1 MPTPH
6 RDSKG
11 YYRLLQVETGAT
23 REQIQLAYERL
34 EEMSPAQRGG
44 GWSEI
49 TRAYSVLINP
59 AARRAYD
66 QVETQRL
73 RVRRRPQVLNDVR
86 LLVACVVLL
95 VGILGFVWVPLYGSR
110 LRSFSPGDAL
120 VTRHGS
126 PFGTVVKTE
135 ERHTFP
141 TGLSAPAY
149 LVAVHGSGDL
159 RWFPMNDVK
168 ASCRKAK

>member
-1 MPTPH
+1 MLTPH

-11 YYRLLQVETGAT
+11 YYRLLQVETEAT

-34 EEMSPAQRGG
+34 EELPPAQRGAL
-44 GWSEI
+44 WSEI
-49 TRAYSVLINP
+49 TRAYTVLISP
-59 AARRAYD
+59 AGRRAYD

-73 RVRRRPQVLNDVR
+73 RIRHRPQLLNDVR
-86 LLVACVVLL
+86 VLAVCAVLL

-120 VTRHGS
+120 VTTHGQ

-168 ASCRKAK
+168 ASCRRAK

>member
-1 MPTPH
+1 MPGPH
-6 RDSKG
+6 RDSKR
-11 YYRLLQVETGAT
+11 YYRALQVEPDAS
-23 REQIQLAYERL
+23 EDQIQLAYERL
-34 EEMSPAQRGG
+34 EETSPGQRGAS
-44 GWSEI
+44 WSQI
-49 TRAYSVLINP
+49 ARAYAVLINP

-66 QVETQRL
+66 QLERQRP
-73 RVRRRPQVLNDVR
+73 RASHHRRMLNDAR
-86 LLVACVVLL
+86 LLAVCAVLL

-120 VTRHGS
+120 VTMQGQ

-159 RWFPMNDVK
+159 RWFPMNDLK
-168 ASCRKAK
+168 ASCRKSK